1 VTQVR
6 YIILDTCLFAP
17 DGVNGTY
24 EETMK
29 SQVATFLQVGVLIA
43 IVAVLATPALAYW
56 QFIQRPP
63 GVEVKP
69 SPRYGSK
76 QECEA
81 ALKKVEA
88 ALKKAYP
95 DRYPLVGSCEEF

>member
-1 VTQVR
+1 MGSAA
-6 YIILDTCLFAP
+6 L
-17 DGVNGTY
+17 Y

-29 SQVATFLQVGVLIA
+29 PQVATFLQVGAIIA
-43 IVAVLATPALAYW
+43 IVAVVATPALAYW

-69 SPRYGSK
+69 SPRYGTK
-76 QECEA
+76 KDCEV

>member
-1 VTQVR
+1 MRPRVITLVR
-6 YIILDTCLFAP
+6 VGMA
-17 DGVNGTY
+17 
-24 EETMK
+24 
-29 SQVATFLQVGVLIA
+29 VAIA
-43 IVAVLATPALAYW
+43 ALMATPAAAYW

-69 SPRYGSK
+69 SARYASQK
-76 QECEA
+76 QCEE

-95 DRYPLVGSCEEF
+95 DRYPLVGSCEEFR